1 MLRSILQLSGFYS
14 ADTGEIASLE
24 RMHRVAEAACEKGNA
39 LLFFPEGARS
49 RTGEVGAFHRGAF
62 RLAVDHGLP
71 IQPVVIEGMDRILPP
86 GHVIVQ
92 TPGRPVVRIRYLEPV
107 VPPFGAGL
115 RRERV
120 RSLEF
125 AVRSRVVEELER
137 LRS

>member
-1 MLRSILQLSGFYS
+1 M
-14 ADTGEIASLE
+14 
-24 RMHRVAEAACEKGNA
+24 
-39 LLFFPEGARS
+39 
-49 RTGEVGAFHRGAF
+49 
-62 RLAVDHGLP
+62 
-71 IQPVVIEGMDRILPP
+71 
-86 GHVIVQ
+86 
-92 TPGRPVVRIRYLEPV
+92 RIRYLEPV